1 MKIHK
6 LSAYGLGAFVLTFGA
21 TLAFG
26 QARVPYTR
34 PPYIV
39 TPGDITAT
47 GNVSGANVSVPYNGK
62 VCVDGATCNS
72 FWKQSGAISGMEMR
86 YNNSLLWDVGVTLL
100 PYWYRPLTSASYFNS
115 GAASGASA
123 FQCAN
128 VGCRLSL
135 GNTARYLY
143 DTGTNLGV
151 PGSFQADTSIVTPL
165 ITSGTTTRIQGNLN
179 SRIGTNADRANDEV
193 IVEFYDNA
201 ASSLSVLAS
210 IDGVGDGT
218 FNSCNA
224 TATSGSSFTGGNA
237 TGNLTITSN
246 ATDTVTSG
254 TVPAIR
260 LQASQDITN
269 TDLLM
274 SVEDSAGNRRMTVT
288 EVGVAVF
295 AGAVTAGGQFTS
307 TSQYESATGTFTSN
321 LGSSISTTLQSGRTS
336 GSAIQLKVTSNMSA
350 DTDRT
355 VAIQNNVTTEVAHF
369 SKDGLL
375 RVNAN
380 NAARPTCNADN
391 RGRLFFLNGAAGVA
405 DIMQV
410 CMKDASDN
418 YDWETVASP

>member
-1 MKIHK
+1 
-6 LSAYGLGAFVLTFGA
+6 
-21 TLAFG
+21 
-26 QARVPYTR
+26 
-34 PPYIV
+34 
-39 TPGDITAT
+39 
-47 GNVSGANVSVPYNGK
+47 
-62 VCVDGATCNS
+62 
-72 FWKQSGAISGMEMR
+72 
-86 YNNSLLWDVGVTLL
+86 
-100 PYWYRPLTSASYFNS
+100 
-115 GAASGASA
+115 
-123 FQCAN
+123 
-128 VGCRLSL
+128 
-135 GNTARYLY
+135 
-143 DTGTNLGV
+143 
-151 PGSFQADTSIVTPL
+151 
-165 ITSGTTTRIQGNLN
+165 
-179 SRIGTNADRANDEV
+179 
-193 IVEFYDNA
+193 
-201 ASSLSVLAS
+201 
-210 IDGVGDGT
+210 
-218 FNSCNA
+218 
-224 TATSGSSFTGGNA
+224 
-237 TGNLTITSN
+237 
-246 ATDTVTSG
+246 
-254 TVPAIR
+254 
-260 LQASQDITN
+260 
-269 TDLLM
+269 M